1 MIGRS
6 INNYRIRAQIG
17 QGGMGTVYV
26 AEHPFMG
33 RKAAIKILRRAY
45 LGDEGVVALFMNEA
59 RAANAIRHPNIVDII
74 DVGRLEDGQPYL
86 MMEFLEGETLGDR
99 LLRMGRLP
107 PPDALDFVQQA
118 AEALAVAHDRGIVHR
133 DLKPENLLLVPD
145 LGVPRG
151 ERVKVLDFGIAKLRG
166 PALQAE
172 VPEGPFVLGSP
183 IYMAPEQCSLD
194 ATEIDHRADI
204 YALGGLLY
212 HTLYGAPPFVNEALG
227 GLLAMHLH
235 QAPVVP
241 RSIDPLIPAHVE
253 EAILRSLAKRPE
265 DRFSSMRALVA
276 ALRAAP
282 LRRRTGARQ
291 HDLADRDPTCLT
303 RLSRGPERRRAARW
317 RGLTLGAIAA
327 AALALALGP
336 PPQRVTAAVRSHS
349 LSLVTRMGRAAGLLP
364 RPDVARPPEPPPP
377 SRPIV
382 IPLARQDEPP
392 DELPPPRRAPGPRAH
407 AGLDRGLL
415 GIGREVLDR
424 EDLWGRRH

>member
-1 MIGRS
+1 MIGRT
-6 INNYRIRAQIG
+6 INNYRIRAEIG

-45 LGDEGVVALFMNEA
+45 VADEAMVALFMNEA

-74 DVGRLEDGQPYL
+74 DVGRLDDGQPYL
-86 MMEFLEGETLGDR
+86 MMEFLDGETLGDR
-99 LLRMGRLP
+99 LQRMGRLP

-118 AEALAVAHDRGIVHR
+118 AQALAVAHDRGIVHR

-166 PALQAE
+166 PAQQAE
-172 VPEGPFVLGSP
+172 LPGSLFVLGSP
-183 IYMAPEQCSLD
+183 LYMAPEQCGPD
-194 ATEIDHRADI
+194 ASAIDHRADI

-212 HTLYGAPPFVNEALG
+212 HTLYGTPPFVNEALG

-235 QAPVVP
+235 QAPALP

-253 EAILRSLAKRPE
+253 EAILRALAKRPE
-265 DRFSSMRALVA
+265 DRFSSMRALAA

-282 LRRRTGARQ
+282 LRRARSRSQ
-291 HDLADRDPTCLT
+291 LDLGDGDVTCLT
-303 RLSRGPERRRAARW
+303 RLAPERPRRRRW
-317 RGLTLGAIAA
+317 RRVTVAALAA
-327 AALALALGP
+327 AALALAAGP
-336 PPQRVTAAVRSHS
+336 IPQRLAASVRSHS
-349 LSLVTRMGRAAGLLP
+349 VALVKRVRAATGLLRP
-364 RPDVARPPEPPPP
+364 RELAGPLEAAPPARPVIVPLPREEEPPPRKKTT
-377 SRPIV
+377 S
-382 IPLARQDEPP
+382 LGAKAQ
-392 DELPPPRRAPGPRAH
+392 
-407 AGLDRGLL
+407 AGLGKGLL
-415 GIGREVLDR
+415 GISREVLDR